1 MPKPFVML
9 MAMILAASAGLVGTE
24 PLAAG
29 IGDGVSRA
37 RIAIE
42 RGGDAVADRIASE
55 MGPRPLVFASAGE
68 GAPGAWGGEQGG
80 YGQPWPPEG
89 GAAGGVC

>member
-37 RIAIE
+37 GAAIE
-42 RGGDAVADRIASE
+42 RGRDAIAETVRSG
-55 MGPRPLVFASAGE
+55 MGPPPLAFASAGE
-68 GAPGAWGGEQGG
+68 GARGGVQGEQGSG
-80 YGQPWPPEG
+80 RPWPPEG
-89 GAAGGVC
+89 GPAGSVC

>member
-29 IGDGVSRA
+29 IGDGAARA
-37 RIAIE
+37 GAAIE

-55 MGPRPLVFASAGE
+55 MGPPPLVFASIGE
-68 GAPGAWGGEQGG
+68 GAPEPSADGL
-80 YGQPWPPEG
+80 
-89 GAAGGVC
+89 AGDAEH